1 MLIFCL
7 ACFRAVLHCPWL
19 CEKLSWLRLA
29 GLMQLVTRLL
39 SVFYWRSVIQ
49 AGLLSPPMSGTGLP
63 SPVLSQEPAR
73 LGLVFKCIVCDFL
86 AANPFFSVLASSPA
100 LPEIQRKSPVF
111 SLLHNAK
118 QCARASCRFPTS
130 LNQLCLGCL
139 RTPASATRVA
149 LAQLESCS
157 IEVGSKKRATVVAPC
172 FFPFELWLNWWSS
185 RNQPLQGCLAVHRG
199 CRLVQRTE

>member
-1 MLIFCL
+1 MKILILLMLIFCL
-7 ACFRAVLHCPWL
+7 ACFPAVLHCPWL
-19 CEKLSWLRLA
+19 REKLSWLRLV
-29 GLMQLVTRLL
+29 GLMQLVTRVL

-111 SLLHNAK
+111 SLLHKRNSVLVPVAGFK
-118 QCARASCRFPTS
+118 
-130 LNQLCLGCL
+130 
-139 RTPASATRVA
+139 PASASLVSVA
-149 LAQLESCS
+149 
-157 IEVGSKKRATVVAPC
+157 
-172 FFPFELWLNWWSS
+172 
-185 RNQPLQGCLAVHRG
+185 
-199 CRLVQRTE
+199 